1 MLAGVRKI
9 IATTAN
15 TIDDRND
22 PILIREEILLDF
34 TERLTKNKILLE
46 LNGLIES

>member
-1 MLAGVRKI
+1 MLAGVREI
-9 IATTAN
+9 IATTVN

-22 PILIREEILLDF
+22 PILIREKIILDF
-34 TERLTKNKILLE
+34 TKRLTKNKILLE